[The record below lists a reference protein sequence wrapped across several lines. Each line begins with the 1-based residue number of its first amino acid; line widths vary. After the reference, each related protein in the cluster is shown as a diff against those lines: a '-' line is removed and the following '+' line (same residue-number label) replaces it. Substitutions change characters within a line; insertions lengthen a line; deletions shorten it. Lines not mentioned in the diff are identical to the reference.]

1 MPVQRIAWAVRA
13 ASKGVPH
20 ATCLTQA
27 LAAQVLFVR
36 HQYAVDLRI
45 GVAKGEAGG
54 LEAHAWLEHGGRVVV
69 GNVRD
74 LKRYT
79 LLSHSKKEPF

>member
-1 MPVQRIAWAVRA
+1 MQVEKIAWAVRA

-27 LAAQVLFVR
+27 LAAQVLFSRYR
-36 HQYAVDLRI
+36 HAADLKI
-45 GVAKGEAGG
+45 GVAKGDAGG
-54 LEAHAWLEHGGRVVV
+54 LEAHAWLEHGGRVVI

-74 LKRYT
+74 LGRYVP
-79 LLSHSKKEPF
+79 LSVKKEVS

>member
-1 MPVQRIAWAVRA
+1 MEKIAWAVRA
-13 ASKGVPH
+13 ASKGVPR

-27 LAAQVLFVR
+27 LAAQVLFAR
-36 HQYAVDLRI
+36 HAHAVDLKI
-45 GVAKGEAGG
+45 GVAKGDAGG

-74 LKRYT
+74 LGRYVP
-79 LLSHSKKEPF
+79 LAAKKEVS

>member
-27 LAAQVLFVR
+27 LAAQVLFAR
-36 HQYAVDLRI
+36 HAHAVDLRI

-74 LKRYT
+74 LGRYVPLSAKREN
-79 LLSHSKKEPF
+79 L